1 MTSWSFA
8 RSSCSA
14 CRLEPPVN
22 FTTMKRPGRTADSI
36 LPVAAESAVTA
47 PAPAA
52 PDELTISD
60 IESRSGLPLST
71 IRYYEKE
78 FAGFIKPRKTL
89 GGHRRYAESD
99 LQKFLYVKE
108 LIQDKK
114 LSLKKVRQALVSEN
128 EPQVLRRD
136 LDLLI
141 EVYHQ
146 ITEENERLKRGMQE
160 LALRLARLEAGQP
173 RARKSFRFFGENK

>member
-1 MTSWSFA
+1 
-8 RSSCSA
+8 
-14 CRLEPPVN
+14 
-22 FTTMKRPGRTADSI
+22 MKRPGRTADPI
-36 LPVAAESAVTA
+36 LPNAAETTEPAAHPKGTLSAHEN
-47 PAPAA
+47 APAA
-52 PDELTISD
+52 NEELTISD
-60 IESRSGLPLST
+60 IETRSGLPLST

-89 GGHRRYAESD
+89 GGHRRYSESD

-160 LALRLARLEAGQP
+160 LALRLARLEEGQP